1 VGLGGG
7 GSVEIWAVGEK
18 YWDGWMKEEW
28 GEFE

>member
-1 VGLGGG
+1 MALGG